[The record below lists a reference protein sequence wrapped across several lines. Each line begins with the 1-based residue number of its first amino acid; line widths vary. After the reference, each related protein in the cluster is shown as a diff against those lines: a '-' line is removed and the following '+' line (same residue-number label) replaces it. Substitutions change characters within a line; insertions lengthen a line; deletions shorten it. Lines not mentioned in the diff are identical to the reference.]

1 MIQFWAILECRKASM
16 LCLLVPVATTN
27 VRWCWNTISTSCEGS
42 SSTTISFYMYIW
54 WSCVLFWKKE
64 NIWLLFV
71 MHTNVY
77 RYIYTMCV
85 PRYPL
90 QLSGVTSWVNSFI
103 FFGEGIKWFIF
114 QTSKGIEPH
123 HLTPTHTLDPFLG
136 LLQKKKK
143 LSSIYI

>member
-27 VRWCWNTISTSCEGS
+27 VRWCWNTISTSCECS
-42 SSTTISFYMYIW
+42 SSTTISILHVYMMIV
-54 WSCVLFWKKE
+54 CFVLKKK

-90 QLSGVTSWVNSFI
+90 QLSGVTSGVNSFI
-103 FFGEGIKWFIF
+103 FFGLGIKWFIF

>member
-16 LCLLVPVATTN
+16 LCLLVPVATSN
-27 VRWCWNTISTSCEGS
+27 VRWCWNTISTSCECS
-42 SSTTISFYMYIW
+42 SSTTISILHVYMMIV
-54 WSCVLFWKKE
+54 CFVLKKK
-64 NIWLLFV
+64 NTWLLFV

-90 QLSGVTSWVNSFI
+90 QLSGVTSGVNSFI

>member
-1 MIQFWAILECRKASM
+1 
-16 LCLLVPVATTN
+16 
-27 VRWCWNTISTSCEGS
+27 
-42 SSTTISFYMYIW
+42 
-54 WSCVLFWKKE
+54 
-64 NIWLLFV
+64 

-90 QLSGVTSWVNSFI
+90 PLSGVTSGVNSFF

-136 LLQKKKK
+136 LLQKKKNYLAFTFK
-143 LSSIYI
+143 TAVIANIVKFS